1 MKIGVL
7 LKQTPDTETRVKIKP
22 DGSGIEEGEIKWV
35 INPYDEYAVE
45 EALRLKE
52 AAGSSEVVVISAGPK
67 RSIDSIRQAMAMGA
81 DRAIHI
87 NTDGSFLDSYLTA
100 VVLAK
105 AVEKENFDIFFAGK
119 QAVDDDNVQVSHGV
133 ARLLNCPCIWPVE
146 HIELSGGGKSVTV
159 TRPVSGGIKEIIEMT
174 LPGIIC
180 CDKGEHDPR
189 YASLPG
195 IMKAKSK
202 PVQEIPVATLVGG
215 ETAKV
220 KWSGFTLPPERK
232 AGKIL
237 KADDLEQVCDELI
250 RLLREE
256 AKAI

>member
-87 NTDGSFLDSYLTA
+87 NTDGTFLDSYLTA

-105 AVEKENFDIFFAGK
+105 AVEK
-119 QAVDDDNVQVSHGV
+119 
-133 ARLLNCPCIWPVE
+133 
-146 HIELSGGGKSVTV
+146 
-159 TRPVSGGIKEIIEMT
+159 
-174 LPGIIC
+174 
-180 CDKGEHDPR
+180 
-189 YASLPG
+189 
-195 IMKAKSK
+195 
-202 PVQEIPVATLVGG
+202 
-215 ETAKV
+215 
-220 KWSGFTLPPERK
+220 
-232 AGKIL
+232 
-237 KADDLEQVCDELI
+237 
-250 RLLREE
+250 
-256 AKAI
+256 